1 MPCKII
7 AQASTRY
14 AAKYQVQTHGRV
26 YEARVEDHPGEDC
39 VVHIVRHREGVG
51 ALPLDRGRR
60 TQGLVGERRRPM
72 ISQTSPGA
80 PAR

>member
-39 VVHIVRHREGVG
+39 VVHIGGIERGSELFRSIEGAVLKDWLG
-51 ALPLDRGRR
+51 SDA
-60 TQGLVGERRRPM
+60 
-72 ISQTSPGA
+72 A
-80 PAR
+80 P